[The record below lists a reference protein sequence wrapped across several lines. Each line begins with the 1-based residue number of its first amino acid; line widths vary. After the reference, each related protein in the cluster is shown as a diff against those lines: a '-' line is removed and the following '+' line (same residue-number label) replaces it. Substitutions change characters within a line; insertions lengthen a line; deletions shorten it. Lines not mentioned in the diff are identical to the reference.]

1 MSMKVSIVVFVVAVA
16 LIVGCGVQVPD
27 VPEGD
32 AVSYEAHLEDLVVAR
47 CLGCHGAEEPKAKLV
62 LEQGTGYGQLV
73 GRQSVQMPEFALVAP
88 GDPEASYLWMKL
100 QHSAKIE
107 VGKGMPRTLTG
118 VKKLPEAEL
127 ELYRRWIAGGTL
139 P

>member
-1 MSMKVSIVVFVVAVA
+1 MKAAIVVPVVAVL
-16 LIVGCGVQVPD
+16 LIAGCGVRVPE
-27 VPEGD
+27 VPEGA
-32 AVSYEAHLEDLVVAR
+32 AVSYEAHLETLVVAR

-73 GRQSVQMPEFALVAP
+73 GRQSVQMPEILLAAP

-100 QHSAKIE
+100 QHSPEIE
-107 VGKGMPRTLTG
+107 IGKGMPRTLTG
-118 VKKLPEAEL
+118 VKKLPAAEL
-127 ELYRRWIAGGTL
+127 DLYRRWIAGGAV

>member
-1 MSMKVSIVVFVVAVA
+1 MMVKRSHLLVGA
-16 LIVGCGVQVPD
+16 LALLMIGCGVQIPD

-32 AVSYEAHLEDLVVAR
+32 AVLYEAHLEDLVVAR

-73 GRQSVQMPEFALVAP
+73 GRQSVQMPEIPLVAP

-100 QHSAKIE
+100 QHSLKIE
-107 VGKGMPRTLTG
+107 IGKGMPRTLTG
-118 VKKLPEAEL
+118 VKKLPAPEL
-127 ELYRRWIAGGTL
+127 ELYRRWIAGGAL